1 MTAITKEL
9 DEIEKI
15 IEYGKLKEATKRI
28 EEIRKNT
35 DISQEEEI
43 RAKLLL
49 AWIHFWFS
57 YFNWQIQS
65 IPDEKHALKSFDLS
79 EEVIIEGSKLELFS
93 YVFDAHILQ
102 IPGFFFI
109 QEHEQGE
116 IAYKN
121 LEKTWREKKE
131 LIEDKEPYYLL
142 MQSFKGSIKSF
153 SGEKVPEDYLQT
165 TIDILE
171 EARKMYAGRKESFF
185 FQFAYLTTKAG
196 VYMRTGETNKL
207 EDLVEEMLKLAEE
220 YDNKYMKAHVY
231 GYKISGKNALEYIM
245 KRFQIWEELEF
256 EGREAGHN
264 MRMGAYY
271 LLQQKDFDKA
281 LECYETS
288 LKYYI
293 EIESEIAIAKA
304 SENIGYTYL
313 VKGDLNAALEYSE
326 KAYKVLVDRKPEYW
340 WNILPDLASIYLMKG
355 DIDKALEIQEER
367 LAFHENAQFTR
378 HIAFT
383 LIDISKILWQKGLS
397 EQAIEK
403 AKKSLELFRKM
414 DNKLWLVDVLSNLIY
429 YLTEIDETEEAKKYL
444 EELEQIY
451 RDTKDKNSKRIL
463 DFSQALV
470 LRKSEDSK
478 DVLKAEFLLENLLEE
493 ELEYSFYILIV
504 LILAEILL
512 NELCLSSDREYLIK
526 LQKHVVDLY
535 SLTSVNNSYSLIV
548 QTLLLQSKIALIELE
563 TEKAKKLLNQA
574 LKISEDKGLDKLK
587 SEINQEIEMF
597 KVEAKQIESFD
608 KESSINKRMEAIS
621 LEKRVNGIKKT
632 SVTEVHVEE
641 TEISKKLFS
650 LSI

>member
-1 MTAITKEL
+1 MITITKEL

-15 IEYGKLKEATKRI
+15 IEHGKLKEATKRI
-28 EEIRKNT
+28 EEVLQKE
-35 DISQEEEI
+35 DISKEEEV
-43 RAKLLL
+43 RSKLLL
-49 AWIHFWFS
+49 AWIHFWLS
-57 YFNWQIQS
+57 YFNWQIQN

-79 EEVIIEGSKLELFS
+79 EEVIKEGSKLKLFS

-102 IPGFFFI
+102 IPGFFFR
-109 QEHEQGE
+109 QEHELGE
-116 IAYKN
+116 IVYKN
-121 LEKTWREKKE
+121 LEKMWEEKKD
-131 LIEDKEPYYLL
+131 LMEDKEPHFLL
-142 MQSFKGSIKSF
+142 IQAFKSSIKSF
-153 SGEKVPEDYLQT
+153 AGEKVPEDYLKT

-171 EARKMYAGRKESFF
+171 KAKKMYEGRKESFF
-185 FQFAYLTTKAG
+185 FQFAYLTTKSG

-207 EDLVEEMLKLAEE
+207 EDLVEEMLTLAEE
-220 YDNKYMKAHVY
+220 YDNKYMIAHVY
-231 GYKISGKNALEYIM
+231 GYKASGKDTLEYIM
-245 KRFQIWEELEF
+245 KRMQIWEELEF

-271 LLQQKDFDKA
+271 VLHQKDFDKA
-281 LECYETS
+281 LECFKIS
-288 LKYYI
+288 LKYYQ
-293 EIESEIAIAKA
+293 EIKSEIAIAKA

-313 VKGDLNAALEYSE
+313 AKGDLNTALEYSE
-326 KAYKVLVDRKPEYW
+326 KAYKVLNEKKPEYW

-355 DIDKALEIQEER
+355 DIDKALEIQEQR

-451 RDTKDKNSKRIL
+451 KETKDKNSKRIL

-470 LRKSEDSK
+470 LRKSEESK
-478 DVLKAEFLLENLLEE
+478 DVLKAEFLLEKLLEE

-504 LILAEILL
+504 LVLAEILL
-512 NELCLSSDREYLIK
+512 KELRFSGDREYLIK

-535 SLTSVNNSYSLIV
+535 SLSTVNNSYSLTV

-563 TEKAKKLLNQA
+563 AEKAKKLLNQA
-574 LKISEDKGLDKLK
+574 LKIAEDKGLDKLK

-597 KVEAKQIESFD
+597 KAEAKQIESFD
-608 KESSINKRMEAIS
+608 KETSISKRMGAIS

>member
-1 MTAITKEL
+1 
-9 DEIEKI
+9 
-15 IEYGKLKEATKRI
+15 
-28 EEIRKNT
+28 
-35 DISQEEEI
+35 
-43 RAKLLL
+43 
-49 AWIHFWFS
+49 
-57 YFNWQIQS
+57 
-65 IPDEKHALKSFDLS
+65 
-79 EEVIIEGSKLELFS
+79 
-93 YVFDAHILQ
+93 
-102 IPGFFFI
+102 
-109 QEHEQGE
+109 
-116 IAYKN
+116 
-121 LEKTWREKKE
+121 
-131 LIEDKEPYYLL
+131 
-142 MQSFKGSIKSF
+142 
-153 SGEKVPEDYLQT
+153 
-165 TIDILE
+165 
-171 EARKMYAGRKESFF
+171 
-185 FQFAYLTTKAG
+185 
-196 VYMRTGETNKL
+196 
-207 EDLVEEMLKLAEE
+207 
-220 YDNKYMKAHVY
+220 
-231 GYKISGKNALEYIM
+231 
-245 KRFQIWEELEF
+245 
-256 EGREAGHN
+256 
-264 MRMGAYY
+264 
-271 LLQQKDFDKA
+271 
-281 LECYETS
+281 
-288 LKYYI
+288 
-293 EIESEIAIAKA
+293 
-304 SENIGYTYL
+304 
-313 VKGDLNAALEYSE
+313 
-326 KAYKVLVDRKPEYW
+326 
-340 WNILPDLASIYLMKG
+340 MKG

-478 DVLKAEFLLENLLEE
+478 DVLKAEFLLENLLDE

-597 KVEAKQIESFD
+597 KVEAEQIESFD